1 MITVSQEF
9 QEALE
14 NGDRNYLIKIDI
26 NPPNLMI
33 VKPFTSKTV
42 NGITITYNADGSVI
56 LNGTADEN
64 GCTINVM
71 VNEITL
77 AADRYRLSGYPDGCS
92 AETYTMKLYTK
103 WENTYY
109 VWTGYNNDTVINT
122 TQRDNET
129 VVAAQIVVQAGVTV
143 SNLMFKPT
151 LGKLSKILSFTKDNL
166 ISLSIEDAVSQDN
179 KFTAL
184 GGAVINKA
192 TITIDNSS
200 ENYSTYDFKG
210 ATVTIKIGLQ
220 IGNSPEYIDRG
231 VYIVDNASPKGIG
244 LELSCLDYM
253 SKFDK
258 SYTESEIVYP
268 ATIKSII
275 DDACLKCGVIFT
287 GTYLDSNY
295 TLTTMPA
302 VSTFRE
308 LLSAVGQITGT
319 YAHVDRHGRLYFS
332 WFNTTLLNQAIN
344 SDTKVSGVYYIED
357 VLDNN
362 YEKDNITV
370 NGIRA
375 YVINDESNEKFEQHY
390 PTTLTDNDFCL
401 NITGSPLIHGGNIT
415 EIINRVGPRIV
426 GLTIRQ
432 TKCKHTNNP
441 LIEAGDVA
449 MVLYSVKN
457 NTNAYYPIAITRTT
471 FAINQSQETV
481 CGIETLSENLDGR
494 YNDAQLLR
502 EQTKKDTNDAKK
514 VATNYLSA
522 DTTGIMIADL
532 ADGTQTPSTATGRNV
547 KIDNSFVYIRD
558 GQTTIAQ
565 FGDVVTIG
573 KTDGSESYQRLDYH
587 SLQLIDK
594 EGHAYFYVS
603 DLRNTQGYTTFT
615 EEHEYTSSA
624 TYISVDYII
633 YSIEQIIVNDSVEL
647 DYDYDYFYRQGYT
660 FISWRQ
666 NTPGSTPHHYLNNG
680 DKITVTYTTMDDQIK
695 AYTLGVR
702 KTNSIIGSM
711 SFAEGYD
718 TTASGR
724 SSHAEGFNTTASG
737 RSSHAEGFN
746 TTAKGER
753 SHSEGYGTTASGSM
767 SHAEGNFTT
776 ASGSLGSHA
785 EGYFTKASGAMS
797 HAEGANT
804 TASGDWSHVSGL
816 ATEAYGLYQ
825 TVIGRYN
832 VIGTIGTQDYI
843 FIMGNGS
850 GDDARSNAFTVD
862 WDGNVN
868 IPSNASYQIGGV
880 ALDNRYVKKAG
891 DTMTENLTVQRFASG
906 DTGFYFNRTDTKI
919 SGFVGVG
926 SGGTNHGVWS
936 NKLNKWIIYAD
947 ASKVYVS
954 GMNFTDAASVRSSIG
969 AVNKAGDTITGKL
982 TLSGGLSM
990 TTSAHV
996 ANPPYYLT
1004 LTQSFGDGGA
1014 VGYVSKAEMK
1024 KNMIG
1029 WTEIAQV
1036 KGANSATYSW
1046 SGYTECLL
1054 MIWHGTNYLG
1064 TAVFPTIAIGSTQ
1077 YEIYIGGWGNHNTG
1091 SNRAGCAKVSNT
1103 KLTGVM
1109 VRVDNSDVTSSSY
1122 FKLYA
1127 R

>member
-502 EQTKKDTNDAKK
+502 EQTKKDTNDAK
-514 VATNYLSA
+514 
-522 DTTGIMIADL
+522 
-532 ADGTQTPSTATGRNV
+532 
-547 KIDNSFVYIRD
+547 
-558 GQTTIAQ
+558 
-565 FGDVVTIG
+565 
-573 KTDGSESYQRLDYH
+573 
-587 SLQLIDK
+587 
-594 EGHAYFYVS
+594 
-603 DLRNTQGYTTFT
+603 
-615 EEHEYTSSA
+615 
-624 TYISVDYII
+624 
-633 YSIEQIIVNDSVEL
+633 
-647 DYDYDYFYRQGYT
+647 
-660 FISWRQ
+660 
-666 NTPGSTPHHYLNNG
+666 
-680 DKITVTYTTMDDQIK
+680 
-695 AYTLGVR
+695 
-702 KTNSIIGSM
+702 
-711 SFAEGYD
+711 
-718 TTASGR
+718 
-724 SSHAEGFNTTASG
+724 
-737 RSSHAEGFN
+737 
-746 TTAKGER
+746 
-753 SHSEGYGTTASGSM
+753 
-767 SHAEGNFTT
+767 
-776 ASGSLGSHA
+776 
-785 EGYFTKASGAMS
+785 
-797 HAEGANT
+797 
-804 TASGDWSHVSGL
+804 
-816 ATEAYGLYQ
+816 
-825 TVIGRYN
+825 
-832 VIGTIGTQDYI
+832 
-843 FIMGNGS
+843 
-850 GDDARSNAFTVD
+850 
-862 WDGNVN
+862 
-868 IPSNASYQIGGV
+868 
-880 ALDNRYVKKAG
+880 
-891 DTMTENLTVQRFASG
+891 
-906 DTGFYFNRTDTKI
+906 
-919 SGFVGVG
+919 
-926 SGGTNHGVWS
+926 
-936 NKLNKWIIYAD
+936 
-947 ASKVYVS
+947 
-954 GMNFTDAASVRSSIG
+954 
-969 AVNKAGDTITGKL
+969 
-982 TLSGGLSM
+982 
-990 TTSAHV
+990 
-996 ANPPYYLT
+996 
-1004 LTQSFGDGGA
+1004 
-1014 VGYVSKAEMK
+1014 
-1024 KNMIG
+1024 
-1029 WTEIAQV
+1029 
-1036 KGANSATYSW
+1036 
-1046 SGYTECLL
+1046 
-1054 MIWHGTNYLG
+1054 
-1064 TAVFPTIAIGSTQ
+1064 
-1077 YEIYIGGWGNHNTG
+1077 
-1091 SNRAGCAKVSNT
+1091 
-1103 KLTGVM
+1103 
-1109 VRVDNSDVTSSSY
+1109 
-1122 FKLYA
+1122 
-1127 R
+1127 